1 MSYFCK
7 ILDKNCNW
15 HFCILGRRTSTSGL
29 PVRCHRVLDGS
40 AATVA
45 GRRAAGVAAEDVAR
59 AESVA
64 TEALSRAGAAAAEAA
79 AREAAREAAATR
91 DFSPRE
97 DE

>member
-1 MSYFCK
+1 
-7 ILDKNCNW
+7 
-15 HFCILGRRTSTSGL
+15 
-29 PVRCHRVLDGS
+29 
-40 AATVA
+40 
-45 GRRAAGVAAEDVAR
+45 VAR